1 MIFTREENSL
11 WNRKMGKGRLDRI
24 EKKKEK
30 KSIREKDYR
39 RLRSVNENEKKGQKK
54 KNEKRRL
61 N

>member
-1 MIFTREENSL
+1 
-11 WNRKMGKGRLDRI
+11 MGKGRLDRI